1 MGRALGLIQS
11 KQKWERSTAPI
22 SEIFDPKAAAKQRAR
37 ESILDFS
44 CYTFSKYQVNWHH
57 QLIGSIVDDLLRG
70 KCPRLILSMPPRYG
84 KCLAQGTEVLLADG
98 RITPIENVRPS
109 DMVTSV
115 DSCYNSCIS
124 SVSEIADNGIKP
136 VLKITLQSGRSL
148 ICTENHPLLTVLGWQ
163 AAGSLKV
170 GDGIAALRKTP
181 IPEGESLPIGF
192 ASLMGYITGDGSF
205 GAGQP
210 IITTADPEVV
220 AHLKEIADAHGWVLY
235 RDGKYSYHI
244 RRTTRKGARGT
255 SAVERLR
262 VYMKPAKSI
271 NKRVPECIFQA
282 NHQDLCAFLAAYFN
296 SDGHANTIINV
307 AEFYSTSEGLL
318 KDVQTLLTRLGI
330 YSALRLKKGRYKGK
344 VHLSYRL
351 ILSGEDAIRFSES
364 LPIIGDRGRH
374 LKVVA
379 KAISQRARH
388 FPEHEAIPP
397 DWKTLMKRSTSWHR
411 ENSGIRVDKIYK
423 NGTARQVVEAIAK
436 AEKNLEILKLCNPDI
451 TWEPIVKIEPLGDQ
465 PTYDLEIADTHN
477 FIANGVVAHNSE
489 LLSRRLPAYLL
500 GLNPN
505 AQIISTSYASD
516 LASRINRD
524 VQRIIDNDRYRELF
538 PQSSLNTRNVSSDAK
553 GSYLRNSEIFEIV
566 RHTGSYRSA
575 GVGGGINGMGFGA
588 LTKEVGMGFIS
599 GLGVVDDPFKNR
611 KEAESLTVRDSVWE
625 WYTSTFRSRAE
636 GDAAILIVA
645 TRWNADDLI
654 GRLLKQSRENP
665 KADQWK
671 VVNFAAIRGA
681 DEQPDD
687 PRKEGEPLWYFKHS
701 LDELITLRASVGE
714 YDWASLYQQSPSIE
728 GGNLFNVDWWTY
740 WYAMPKFDR
749 VLISLN
755 AKFKEV
761 SSASFVTL
769 QAWGKAGSN
778 YYLIDQLR
786 DRLSYLDAK
795 DAISGMVDRL
805 NAQGIVANELL
816 IEDKKN
822 GKAII
827 ESLAADC
834 PVTVTATNFNGDTEA
849 GRAQAVTSFFKTR
862 SVFLPTSSNALWV
875 DGLLSE
881 LTDFPNGESDDQTG
895 ALTQALIYMALRDTS
910 GKVYKYFSR
919 STNGLRGQDAIDFAY
934 DSAQDLHI
942 SFDWNR
948 SPACAIVAQV
958 RDSEVFI
965 LREWYLQ
972 DSDTFQLSETVG
984 QWILDQ
990 GHRQQINIYGD
1001 ASGNQ
1006 RTANS
1011 KESNWQIFWS
1021 TFKRLGLKPHCR
1033 KRYRDANPPV
1043 NDRVLSVN
1051 HLFMSERA
1059 YILLEHC
1066 PELVKDFELIGWK
1079 NDGIDKSDLARSHLS
1094 DAAGYLFH
1102 TLFPYRTQGHS
1113 KRSSQKPL
1121 SGIAG

>member
-1 MGRALGLIQS
+1 MGRASGLIQV
-11 KQKWERSTAPI
+11 KQQWERSTATI
-22 SEIFDPKAAAKQRAR
+22 SEVFDPKAEAKAQAR
-37 ESILDFS
+37 QSLLNFI
-44 CYTFSKYQVNWHH
+44 CYTMPNYEVNWHH
-57 QLIGSIVDDLLRG
+57 RVFCNAIERLLFG
-70 KCPRLILSMPPRYG
+70 DCNRLMILCPPRHG
-84 KCLAQGTEVLLADG
+84 KSQ
-98 RITPIENVRPS
+98 I
-109 DMVTSV
+109 
-115 DSCYNSCIS
+115 
-124 SVSEIADNGIKP
+124 VSRHLPAF
-136 VLKITLQSGRSL
+136 
-148 ICTENHPLLTVLGWQ
+148 VLGQ
-163 AAGSLKV
+163 
-170 GDGIAALRKTP
+170 
-181 IPEGESLPIGF
+181 
-192 ASLMGYITGDGSF
+192 
-205 GAGQP
+205 
-210 IITTADPEVV
+210 
-220 AHLKEIADAHGWVLY
+220 
-235 RDGKYSYHI
+235 
-244 RRTTRKGARGT
+244 
-255 SAVERLR
+255 
-262 VYMKPAKSI
+262 
-271 NKRVPECIFQA
+271 
-282 NHQDLCAFLAAYFN
+282 
-296 SDGHANTIINV
+296 
-307 AEFYSTSEGLL
+307 
-318 KDVQTLLTRLGI
+318 
-330 YSALRLKKGRYKGK
+330 
-344 VHLSYRL
+344 
-351 ILSGEDAIRFSES
+351 
-364 LPIIGDRGRH
+364 
-374 LKVVA
+374 
-379 KAISQRARH
+379 
-388 FPEHEAIPP
+388 
-397 DWKTLMKRSTSWHR
+397 
-411 ENSGIRVDKIYK
+411 
-423 NGTARQVVEAIAK
+423 
-436 AEKNLEILKLCNPDI
+436 NPD
-451 TWEPIVKIEPLGDQ
+451 
-465 PTYDLEIADTHN
+465 
-477 FIANGVVAHNSE
+477 
-489 LLSRRLPAYLL
+489 
-500 GLNPN
+500 
-505 AQIISTSYASD
+505 AQIIACSYASD
-516 LASRINRD
+516 LASRMNRD
-524 VQRIIDNDRYRELF
+524 VQRIIDTDLYREVF
-538 PQSSLNTRNVSSDAK
+538 SDTRLNSKNVSSDAR
-553 GSYLRNSEIFEIV
+553 GSYLRNSEIFEV
-566 RHTGSYRSA
+566 VGHKGSYRGA
-575 GVGGGINGMGFGA
+575 GIGQGITGMGF
-588 LTKEVGMGFIS
+588 LL
-599 GLGVVDDPFKNR
+599 GLIDDPIKSR
-611 KEAESLTVRDSVWE
+611 EAAESKTVRDGVWE
-625 WYTSTFRSRAE
+625 WYTSTFRTRGEKGAK
-636 GDAAILIVA
+636 ILVCL
-645 TRWNADDLI
+645 TPWHADDLS
-654 GRLLKQSRENP
+654 GRLLKVARENP
-665 KADQWK
+665 KADQWT
-671 VVNFAAIRGA
+671 VVKLPAIA
-681 DEQPDD
+681 TSDPHPDD
-687 PRKEGEPLWYFKHS
+687 PREEGEALWANKYD
-701 LDELITLRASVGE
+701 LEELERTRASGGE
-714 YDWASLYQQSPSIE
+714 RDWFSLYQCSPSVE

-740 WYAMPKFDR
+740 WYALPKFDR

-805 NAQGIVANELL
+805 SSQGIVANELL

-849 GRAQAVTSFFKTR
+849 GRAQAVTSFLKTR

-958 RDSEVFI
+958 RDNEVFV

-990 GHRQQINIYGD
+990 GHRQQINVYGD

-1021 TFKRLGLKPHCR
+1021 TFKRLGLKPQCR

-1094 DAAGYLFH
+1094 DAYGYLSH
-1102 TLFPYRTQGHS
+1102 TLFPYRSQGHS
-1113 KRSSQKPL
+1113 KKSSQKPL